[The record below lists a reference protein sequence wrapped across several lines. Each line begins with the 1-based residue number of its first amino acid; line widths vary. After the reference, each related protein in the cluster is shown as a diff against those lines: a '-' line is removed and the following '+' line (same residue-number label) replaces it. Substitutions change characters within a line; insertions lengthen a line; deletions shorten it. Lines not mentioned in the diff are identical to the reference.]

1 MIRRVLTHVEHQG
14 SFDRI
19 IRAPR
24 SGSIKEIKNEMG
36 ILDRLSP
43 SAQFIEVIEWLD
55 NTGDTMMYR
64 FPVRDQEIKNG
75 AQLIVRESQA
85 AVFVHEGQ
93 IADVFG
99 PGRYSV
105 DGGNTPILSKI
116 GAWKHGF
123 NSPIKSEVYFVST
136 KQFTD
141 LKWGTSN
148 PVMMRDADFGM
159 VRLRAFGIY
168 SMRVADPREL
178 IKQIAGTNAQ
188 FVTEDIEG
196 QLRRTLVSGFSDALG
211 ESKIAALD
219 LASNY
224 DELGKFGKQK
234 LQDEFK
240 TLGLELTKF
249 VVENISLPEDVEA
262 AMDKRTSM
270 GVLGDMG
277 RYTQF
282 EAAQAMRDAAQNP
295 SGGAGLGAGLG
306 AGFAVGNA
314 MAGAMGD
321 AMRPRNPA
329 TESVAAPSTQKC
341 VKCDASLQAGAKFCS
356 ECGTSQLP
364 AKCANCQAELAPGAK
379 FCNECGTKVG

>member
-1 MIRRVLTHVEHQG
+1 
-14 SFDRI
+14 
-19 IRAPR
+19 
-24 SGSIKEIKNEMG
+24 MG

-43 SAQFIEVIEWLD
+43 TAQFIEVIEWLD
-55 NTGDTMMYR
+55 DSSDTMLYR
-64 FPVRDQEIKNG
+64 FPVKDQEIKNG
-75 AQLIVRESQA
+75 AQLICRESQA

-99 PGRYSV
+99 PGRYTIE
-105 DGGNTPILSKI
+105 GGNTPILSKL

-123 NSPIKSEVYFVST
+123 NSPIKSEVYFVNT

-178 IKQIAGTNAQ
+178 IKQIAGTNAR

-224 DELGKFGKQK
+224 DELGKFSREK

-240 TLGLELTKF
+240 SLGLELTKF
-249 VVENISLPEDVEA
+249 VVENISLPAEVEA

-277 RYTQF
+277 KYTQF

-295 SGGAGLGAGLG
+295 GGGAGLGAGLG
-306 AGFAVGNA
+306 AGFAVGNV
-314 MAGAMGD
+314 MAGAMTD
-321 AMRPRNPA
+321 AMKQRGATP
-329 TESVAAPSTQKC
+329 TESGGSAPAAATVKC
-341 VKCDASLQAGAKFCS
+341 VKCGVAM
-356 ECGTSQLP
+356 P
-364 AKCANCQAELAPGAK
+364 AGAK
-379 FCNECGTKVG
+379 FCNECGASQAPAKCSNCQHELKPGAKFCDECGTKVG

>member
-1 MIRRVLTHVEHQG
+1 
-14 SFDRI
+14 
-19 IRAPR
+19 
-24 SGSIKEIKNEMG
+24 MG

-55 NTGDTMMYR
+55 DSSNTMLYR

-93 IADVFG
+93 IGDVFG
-99 PGRYSV
+99 AGRYSV
-105 DGGNTPILSKI
+105 DGGNTPILSKL

-123 NSPIKSEVYFVST
+123 NSPIKSEVYFVNT

-178 IKQIAGTNAQ
+178 IKQIAGTNAR

-196 QLRRTLVSGFSDALG
+196 QLRRTMVSGFSDSLA

-224 DELGKFGKQK
+224 DELGRFAREK
-234 LQDEFK
+234 LQSEFK
-240 TLGLELTKF
+240 SLGLELTKF
-249 VVENISLPEDVEA
+249 VVENISLPEEVEA

-270 GVLGDMG
+270 GVIGDVN

-282 EAAQAMRDAAQNP
+282 QVADAMRDAAQNP
-295 SGGAGLGAGLG
+295 GGGGAATGAGLG
-306 AGFAVGNA
+306 AGFAIGNA
-314 MAGAMGD
+314 MAGAMTD
-321 AMRPRNPA
+321 AMKQRGATVSETPA
-329 TESVAAPSTQKC
+329 AAETKC
-341 VKCDASLQAGAKFCS
+341 FKCGAQMQAGSKFCS
-356 ECGTSQLP
+356 GCGASQAP
-364 AKCANCQAELAPGAK
+364 AKCANCQHELKPGAK
-379 FCNECGTKVG
+379 FCDECGTKVP

>member
-1 MIRRVLTHVEHQG
+1 
-14 SFDRI
+14 
-19 IRAPR
+19 
-24 SGSIKEIKNEMG
+24 MG

-55 NTGDTMMYR
+55 DSSNTMLYR

-99 PGRYSV
+99 PGRYTSTAATRRSFRNSAP
-105 DGGNTPILSKI
+105 GST
-116 GAWKHGF
+116 GF
-123 NSPIKSEVYFVST
+123 NSPIKSEVYFVNT

-168 SMRVADPREL
+168 SMRVGDPREL
-178 IKQIAGTNAQ
+178 IKQIAGTNAR

-224 DELGKFGKQK
+224 DELEQSSRNRNF
-234 LQDEFK
+234 
-240 TLGLELTKF
+240 
-249 VVENISLPEDVEA
+249 
-262 AMDKRTSM
+262 RTNSNRSA
-270 GVLGDMG
+270 L
-277 RYTQF
+277 
-282 EAAQAMRDAAQNP
+282 
-295 SGGAGLGAGLG
+295 S
-306 AGFAVGNA
+306 
-314 MAGAMGD
+314 
-321 AMRPRNPA
+321 
-329 TESVAAPSTQKC
+329 
-341 VKCDASLQAGAKFCS
+341 
-356 ECGTSQLP
+356 
-364 AKCANCQAELAPGAK
+364 
-379 FCNECGTKVG
+379 